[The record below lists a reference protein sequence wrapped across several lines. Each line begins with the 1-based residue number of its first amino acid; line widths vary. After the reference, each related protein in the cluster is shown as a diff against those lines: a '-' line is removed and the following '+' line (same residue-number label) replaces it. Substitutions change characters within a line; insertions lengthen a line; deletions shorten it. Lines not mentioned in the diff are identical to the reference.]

1 MRFLIAAAAAALTF
15 EMLSFAVAGDSGAVT
30 QKPAEET
37 AASAPRTVAG
47 VLAVL
52 KTRPGIQFS
61 VTEPDHWTIATA
73 SDFSA
78 QWSFTP
84 PGHYAHPA
92 VVQRLLKKRPNGDM
106 YIEMSVFCESS
117 KAACDRLNEEFTELN
132 RQMRDET
139 LRHNVEPPVQ

>member
-1 MRFLIAAAAAALTF
+1 MRFLMALAAAASTVT
-15 EMLSFAVAGDSGAVT
+15 MLSFAIAGDSGAVT
-30 QKPAEET
+30 QKPAEEAT
-37 AASAPRTVAG
+37 ASAPKTVAG
-47 VLAVL
+47 VLAAL

-106 YIEMSVFCESS
+106 YVEMGVFCESA
-117 KAACDRLNEEFTELN
+117 KAACDRLSEEFTELN
-132 RQMRDET
+132 RQMRDQMP
-139 LRHNVEPPVQ
+139 RNNIEPPVQ

>member
-1 MRFLIAAAAAALTF
+1 MPDPLQNSAKSGGYYGRCCSAAVGGFASRARASSRALQ
-15 EMLSFAVAGDSGAVT
+15 SDSTPCAF
-30 QKPAEET
+30 
-37 AASAPRTVAG
+37 R
-47 VLAVL
+47 
-52 KTRPGIQFS
+52 
-61 VTEPDHWTIATA
+61 TIATA

-106 YIEMSVFCESS
+106 YIEMSVFCESA

-132 RQMRDET
+132 RQMREQM
-139 LRHNVEPPVQ
+139 LRNNIEPPVQ